1 MTDESQDDDTVA
13 RLAAEIHGF
22 LRAYP
27 DHFAS
32 RALVDVIARDT
43 AGDPV
48 PADERM
54 LALTSVVQALRD
66 RRPRK

>member
-1 MTDESQDDDTVA
+1 MTDESLGDDTVA

-22 LRAYP
+22 LQAYP

-32 RALVDVIARDT
+32 RALVDVIARDA

-48 PADERM
+48 PPDERM
-54 LALTSVVQALRD
+54 LALTSVVQALRQQ
-66 RRPRK
+66 RRR